1 MGRGKGTTES
11 KISMKGE
18 RVRERER
25 ERSCKKRGRISSPQS
40 RGRTVSTAWSSI
52 LMEHSLL

>member
-18 RVRERER
+18 RVREREAAK
-25 ERSCKKRGRISSPQS
+25 KKRGRISSPQS

-52 LMEHSLL
+52 LVEHSLL

>member
-18 RVRERER
+18 RVREGER
-25 ERSCKKRGRISSPQS
+25 EKLQKRGRISSPQS